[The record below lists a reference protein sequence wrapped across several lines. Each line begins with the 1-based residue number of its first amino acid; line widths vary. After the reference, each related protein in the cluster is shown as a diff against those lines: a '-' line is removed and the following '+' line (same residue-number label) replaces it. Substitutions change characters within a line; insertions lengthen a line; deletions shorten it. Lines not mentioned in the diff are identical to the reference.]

1 MNELP
6 HPLGP
11 GDKLTGTWISNLLR
25 AVRRMKPLQGPGI
38 STRVTPDGTVI
49 SAAVAAPRAAAPLAP
64 FTVRLHKTEDDPDGQ
79 WEIYL
84 PPGCCNVGGPCEPLN
99 PPASD
104 TSGHED
110 DAPAWRSLGSISNW
124 MSLVPED
131 STEVDGIQEE
141 QRRVVVEI
149 HVKPSAKEYGVD
161 QLDSPARR
169 LVWASLR
176 DDVETVRRRSY
187 NSLNQA
193 SLTAIYKDTP
203 GDIWAC
209 DVATITHVR
218 RSTYTPGSQGVTEY
232 TPSINVKQHR
242 TTPVDAAVPQ
252 GTGVSNF
259 DLVWYLA
266 VEESTGPFSLALGV
280 KAVYCIRQDAAAAGI
295 VVTGDNMTDIIS
307 NVKDRAVQIY
317 ARVNV
322 TDLTGG
328 VGIIDVLKDPEGV
341 SVSTPYVVWL
351 PLYAL
356 MHNTVTADYRPQ
368 SLTNLQLFHA

>member
-49 SAAVAAPRAAAPLAP
+49 SATATAHTRSQPLAP
-64 FTVRLHKTEDDPDGQ
+64 FTVRLHKTEDDTEGQ

-84 PPGCCNVGGPCEPLN
+84 PAGCCNVGGPCDPLN

-110 DAPAWRSLGSISNW
+110 DDPAWRALGNVKRW
-124 MSLVPED
+124 EALVPGD
-131 STEVDGIQEE
+131 WTEVDGIQEE
-141 QRRVVVEI
+141 PRRVVVEI

-161 QLDSPARR
+161 QLNSPARR
-169 LVWASLR
+169 LVWASFR
-176 DDVETVRRRSY
+176 DDVEAVRRRSY
-187 NSLNQA
+187 TTLNQY

-203 GDIWAC
+203 GDVWSC
-209 DVATITHVR
+209 DVATIVHVR
-218 RSTYTPGSQGVTEY
+218 RTSYTPGSQGVTEH
-232 TPSINVKQHR
+232 TPRITVKQHR
-242 TTPVDAAVPQ
+242 TTPVDVAVPQ

-266 VEESTGPFSLALGV
+266 VGEGTDKFSLALEV
-280 KAVYCIRQDAAAAGI
+280 KAVYSIRQGASAAGI
-295 VVTGDNMTDIIS
+295 MVTGDTMTDVVS
-307 NVKDRAVQIY
+307 DVKDRAVQVY

-322 TDLTGG
+322 TDLTVGE
-328 VGIIDVLKDPEGV
+328 GIIDVLKDPEGV